1 MDPYIVVL
9 AGFGALV
16 LLTAWLP
23 MVLREAPL
31 SLPIVC
37 VGIGAALFAIPGVP
51 GVAPHPQDHLSIVER
66 LTELVVIISLM
77 GAGLKIDR
85 VLGWRS
91 WIITWRLLG
100 LSMPLTIVGLAFLA
114 HFLLGFGAATALLL
128 AAALAPT
135 DPVLASDIQVG
146 PPGRGEEDETR
157 FSLTSEAGLNDGLA
171 FPFVHAALAIALAS
185 QTGEPWAWRW
195 FSVSVVWKLGSGVVV
210 GYVVGRVLGWL
221 LFHMPNRAKLSRT
234 GDGFVALGITC
245 LAYGLTEMAHGYG
258 FLAVFV
264 AALALC
270 SAERD
275 HAYHEKLHDF
285 AEQLERLLMM
295 ALLVAFGGALTH
307 GGLLWA
313 LTWQGAAFGLLALF
327 VVRPLSGWIGLSG
340 AGCPTAE
347 RAVISFYGIRG
358 LGSVYYLSYA
368 LQKGLFEAPDLLW
381 STLAFI
387 VLASILLHGATVTPV
402 MRYLDWR
409 QTQGHMQREREALES
424 TQIEAWCSLI
434 TH

>member
-1 MDPYIVVL
+1 VL
-9 AGFGALV
+9 K
-16 LLTAWLP
+16 
-23 MVLREAPL
+23 EAPL

-51 GVAPHPQDHLSIVER
+51 GMAPHPQDHLPLVER

-85 VLGWRS
+85 VPGWRS
-91 WIITWRLLG
+91 WIVTWRLLG
-100 LSMPLTIVGLAFLA
+100 LSMPLTIISLALLA
-114 HFLLGFGAATALLL
+114 YFLLGLGAATALLL

-146 PPGRGEEDETR
+146 PPGSGEEDETR
-157 FSLTSEAGLNDGLA
+157 FALTSEAGLNDGLA
-171 FPFVHAALAIALAS
+171 FPFVHAAIAIALAS

-195 FSVSVVWKLGSGVVV
+195 FTVSVVWKLASGLLV
-210 GYVVGRVLGWL
+210 GYAVGRALGWL
-221 LFHMPNRAKLSRT
+221 VFHMPNRAKLSRT

-264 AALALC
+264 AALALR

-275 HAYHEKLHDF
+275 HEYHEKLHDF

-295 ALLVAFGGALTH
+295 ALLVAFGGALTD
-307 GGLLWA
+307 GGLLQA
-313 LTWQGAAFGLLALF
+313 ITWQGFIYGLLALF
-327 VVRPLSGWIGLSG
+327 LVRPLSGWVGLIGTRCSL
-340 AGCPTAE
+340 TE

-358 LGSVYYLSYA
+358 IGSAYYLSYA
-368 LQKGLFEAPDLLW
+368 LQKGPFEAPDLLW

-387 VLASILLHGATVTPV
+387 VLVSIVLHGATVTPV

-409 QTQGHMQREREALES
+409 KTRRSPQGEREVYERAG
-424 TQIEAWCSLI
+424 
-434 TH
+434 